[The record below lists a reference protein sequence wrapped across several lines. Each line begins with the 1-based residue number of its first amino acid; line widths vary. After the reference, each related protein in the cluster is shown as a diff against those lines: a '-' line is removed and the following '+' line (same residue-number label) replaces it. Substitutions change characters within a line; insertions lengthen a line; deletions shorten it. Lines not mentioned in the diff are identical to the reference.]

1 MPSVWLMSSSGV
13 FWEEIQTSNVGIF
26 EFFNFSIVGPAGPSV
41 NGSFECFDIAAGVA
55 LMWES

>member
-13 FWEEIQTSNVGIF
+13 FWEEIQTSNGGIF
-26 EFFNFSIVGPAGPSV
+26 QIFQLLDPQVQVFNR
-41 NGSFECFDIAAGVA
+41 SFEIFNIAAGVA

>member
-1 MPSVWLMSSSGV
+1 MSSSGV

-41 NGSFECFDIAAGVA
+41 NGSFECFNIAAGVA